1 MADSIDEYYELCEF
15 CDYDIRLTAKLVY
28 REFKKDWIIK
38 KAGSDNRQRELFT
51 KLYKLRYKESRII
64 EDMENLRVEK
74 YKITI
79 SRLLDGDAKIL
90 LEIKKSI
97 LQQIENAKGLFNGT
111 TSKT

>member
-28 REFKKDWIIK
+28 REFKKDWITK

-79 SRLLDGDAKIL
+79 VRLLDGDAKML
-90 LEIKKSI
+90 LELKKSI
-97 LQQIENAKGLFNGT
+97 LQQIENSKGLFNGT